1 MVWEFPAVSQTR
13 IEFWRK
19 PQFTQSGMWW
29 FTLFFG
35 FFGIHHL
42 YLRSPQTAV
51 LFFILNFLTLG
62 YLWAYD
68 LVQLSSF
75 GEFSGPSGLEALNK
89 HGLSYPFGPLGLA
102 QGMWKEPESLLPNG
116 LLPQRGGAIA
126 ESEINK
132 EAKEEEDK
140 YGPPP
145 QPIYFLLYTL
155 TIMIS
160 PLAKAI
166 AGDYNN
172 SFSSIMNLTFVP
184 LGFYFYIVGLVY
196 DIFII
201 FTYPAHLF
209 VEGAKRGIPFTWMG
223 FDPKGHSPNITGKSE
238 IDPCPPQESFITALM
253 RWIIPIMKFFPPTMF
268 HGTMFEKIL
277 LRWDDGKKAYEKR
290 EKILEDDPLA
300 GLMSGISAFQR
311 GDMKGVLHATGR
323 VAKGIPGGAGV
334 AKLVDSAEAIA
345 DKGKDAL
352 KAARSG
358 NMKAALHATGDVAK
372 VVPGGAGVA
381 KLVDSAEAIADKG
394 KDALKAAASG
404 NMKGALHA
412 AGDVA
417 KIVPGG
423 GAIAKLA
430 DSAEAIA
437 GKGQDALKAAAS
449 GNMKGALDAA
459 GDVAKIVPGGGA
471 IAGTLAKAQGTLN
484 KVEML
489 KGQGMAALQAVQKA
503 KDQAASA
510 TKFLQKGGNQTQE
523 PTFSLLDYTA
533 LGSIGAVIGGGLL
546 LSVNRFRNV
555 FTKSDDSPPKPRTV

>member
-29 FTLFFG
+29 FTLFLG
-35 FFGIHHL
+35 FFGVHHL

-51 LFFILNFLTLG
+51 LFFILNFLTMG

-68 LVQLSSF
+68 LVQLSSM
-75 GEFSGPSGLEALNK
+75 GEFSGPNGLEALNK
-89 HGLSYPFGPLGLA
+89 HGLSYAFGPLGLA

-116 LLPQRGGAIA
+116 LLAQRGGGIG
-126 ESEINK
+126 ESEL
-132 EAKEEEDK
+132 KEEERQ

-145 QPIYFLLYTL
+145 EPIYFLLYFL
-155 TIMIS
+155 TVLIS

-172 SFSSIMNLTFVP
+172 SFSSVMNLIFVP

-196 DIFII
+196 DIII
-201 FTYPAHLF
+201 LMAYPAHLC

-238 IDPCPPQESFITALM
+238 IDPCPPQESFITAIM

-268 HGTMFEKIL
+268 HGTMLEKL
-277 LRWDDGKKAYEKR
+277 LVRWNDGKEALDKR
-290 EKILEDDPLA
+290 EKILSEGGGGVLGSA
-300 GLMSGISAFQR
+300 MSALSAFQR
-311 GDMKGVLHATGR
+311 GN
-323 VAKGIPGGAGV
+323 I
-334 AKLVDSAEAIA
+334 
-345 DKGKDAL
+345 
-352 KAARSG
+352 
-358 NMKAALHATGDVAK
+358 
-372 VVPGGAGVA
+372 
-381 KLVDSAEAIADKG
+381 
-394 KDALKAAASG
+394 
-404 NMKGALHA
+404 KGALHS

-430 DSAEAIA
+430 ESAEGVV

-449 GNMKGALDAA
+449 GNIKGALHSAADA
-459 GDVAKIVPGGGA
+459 AKIVPGGGA
-471 IAGTLAKAQGTLN
+471 IAKLAESAEG
-484 KVEML
+484 VVG
-489 KGQGMAALQAVQKA
+489 KGQDALQGAQA
-503 KDQAASA
+503 QAASA
-510 TKFLQKGGNQTQE
+510 KKLLQNPLAGSPYGIPLNKTHGTSVRRPLDSQSGGAINTPE

-533 LGSIGAVIGGGLL
+533 LGSIGAVIAGGLL
-546 LSVNRFRNV
+546 LSANRFRNV
-555 FTKSDDSPPKPRTV
+555 FTKGDDSPPKPRTV